1 MNSLVARQRRHF
13 WGLLR
18 FFGLLNSLQR
28 GDLVH
33 KNSLASCQQVL
44 SQRRAT
50 KIETSLVV
58 VIFMLRVQ
66 VFKISQLHATKNKPL
81 RAVL

>member
-50 KIETSLVV
+50 QIKTSLVI
-58 VIFMLRVQ
+58 VIFLLRVLTY
-66 VFKISQLHATKNKPL
+66 VVSYKLFWD
-81 RAVL
+81 